1 MTGGAAAIF
10 GASISFPIS
19 IRFNTFLSLLTKGD
33 TMKSENEMKT
43 EEILEMV
50 EIARDTG
57 KIRKGINE
65 ATKAAERGTA
75 KVIVVADDVD
85 PPEVA
90 MHLEPLC
97 AEKSVKLVRVG
108 SKNELGRA
116 AGLDVS
122 CAAIAILELGDAKKS
137 VRK

>member
-1 MTGGAAAIF
+1 
-10 GASISFPIS
+10 
-19 IRFNTFLSLLTKGD
+19 
-33 TMKSENEMKT
+33 MKSEHEMKT
-43 EEILEMV
+43 EEILELV
-50 EIARDTG
+50 EVARDTG

-75 KVIVVADDVD
+75 KYVVVADDVD

-97 AEKSVKLVRVG
+97 SEKNVKLLRVS

-116 AGLDVS
+116 AGLDVG
-122 CAAIAILELGDAKKS
+122 CAAIAILDAGDAKKA
-137 VRK
+137 RK

>member
-1 MTGGAAAIF
+1 
-10 GASISFPIS
+10 
-19 IRFNTFLSLLTKGD
+19 
-33 TMKSENEMKT
+33 MKSEQEMKT

-65 ATKAAERGTA
+65 ATKAAERGIA
-75 KVIVVADDVD
+75 KFVVVADDTD
-85 PPEVA
+85 PPEVI

-97 AEKSVKLVRVG
+97 AEKGVKLVRVA

-122 CAAIAILELGDAKKS
+122 CAAIAIVDAGDAKKA
-137 VRK
+137 KK